1 MIDIRDITPGK
12 SYACKFK
19 TTTMLDTMGRPA
31 PNLSDVPLKGPGLY
45 EGFGILMQ
53 RDTEKELVKLV
64 DDKSKREFVVPFEDI
79 WDVDE
84 VEWQEQRI
92 AYYGQQSA
100 IYCPFGCCG
109 CGIERPQKNGEA
121 ACGKP

>member
-1 MIDIRDITPGK
+1 
-12 SYACKFK
+12 
-19 TTTMLDTMGRPA
+19 MGRPA

-84 VEWQEQRI
+84 VEWQE
-92 AYYGQQSA
+92 
-100 IYCPFGCCG
+100 
-109 CGIERPQKNGEA
+109 
-121 ACGKP
+121 

>member
-84 VEWQEQRI
+84 VEWQE
-92 AYYGQQSA
+92 
-100 IYCPFGCCG
+100 
-109 CGIERPQKNGEA
+109 
-121 ACGKP
+121 